1 MEKLSEQKAVAVSG
15 QQTVFAILFA
25 VSISHFLNDMMQSVL
40 PSVYPMLKENYSLT
54 FTQIGFI
61 TFAFQCTASIL
72 QPFVGNY
79 TDRYPKPYSFVMGMC
94 FSLAGIVLLAFAAD
108 FGSILL
114 AACLVGMGSSIFHP
128 EASRVAFYASGGRR
142 GLAQSIFQLG
152 GNFGTAV
159 GPLLV
164 TFIVV
169 RNGQRHILWFLIAA
183 AIAIFILLKVSKW
196 YSANIRL
203 RSKGKI
209 PAPEP
214 LHTLSK
220 KRVWATIVILLILI
234 FSKYFYTA
242 GISNYFTF
250 YMMEKFHMD
259 YSQAV
264 IYLFIFSGSV
274 AAGTLLGGPLGD
286 RFGRK
291 VIIWFSILGVAPF
304 TVLLPYCDLF
314 WTGILISIIGIII
327 ASAFSAI
334 LVYAQELLPG
344 KIGMVSGLF
353 YGFAFGMGGLGSAVL
368 GYIIDLTS
376 LEYVFKICS
385 FLPFLGLIAA
395 FMPNI
400 QKKKTPIANT

>member
-1 MEKLSEQKAVAVSG
+1 MEKLSEKKAVAVSG

-196 YSANIRL
+196 YSTNIRL

-242 GISNYFTF
+242 GI
-250 YMMEKFHMD
+250 
-259 YSQAV
+259 
-264 IYLFIFSGSV
+264 
-274 AAGTLLGGPLGD
+274 
-286 RFGRK
+286 
-291 VIIWFSILGVAPF
+291 
-304 TVLLPYCDLF
+304 
-314 WTGILISIIGIII
+314 
-327 ASAFSAI
+327 
-334 LVYAQELLPG
+334 
-344 KIGMVSGLF
+344 
-353 YGFAFGMGGLGSAVL
+353 
-368 GYIIDLTS
+368 
-376 LEYVFKICS
+376 
-385 FLPFLGLIAA
+385 
-395 FMPNI
+395 
-400 QKKKTPIANT
+400 